1 MRALCIV
8 ALKTPDPAAASA
20 FGALTRRL
28 GLEGRLVALHRAD
41 LFDLQVDDS
50 QARHLEPLLAHTTL
64 LANPNKETAR
74 LVTDPEGL
82 PLDGPAILVR
92 DREGPA
98 GEALTARIRR
108 DHAELGTLV
117 VRRAVLWTPTFA
129 EGVPDQEA
137 LARSL
142 ADGRTRTS
150 GLLANP
156 HADAFEVLTGR
167 IPPGVLSGASVAG

>member
-8 ALKTPDPAAASA
+8 ELKTPDPAAASA
-20 FGALTRRL
+20 FGAFTRRL
-28 GLEGRLVALHRAD
+28 GLEGTLLRLDRAD

-50 QARHLEPLLAHTTL
+50 QARHLQPLLAHTTL
-64 LANPNKETAR
+64 IANPNKEDAR
-74 LVTDPEGL
+74 LIEGPDGM
-82 PLDGPAILVR
+82 PLDGPVILVR

-129 EGVPDQEA
+129 AGVSDPEA
-137 LARSL
+137 LARSM

-156 HADAFEVLTGR
+156 HADVFEVLTGR